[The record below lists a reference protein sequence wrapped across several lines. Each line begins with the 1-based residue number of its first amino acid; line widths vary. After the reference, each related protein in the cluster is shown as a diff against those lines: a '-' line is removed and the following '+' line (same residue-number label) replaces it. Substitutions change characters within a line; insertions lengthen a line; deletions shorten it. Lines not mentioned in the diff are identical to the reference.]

1 MPFDNALY
9 NSPRKVIRIAAEE
22 VVGGG
27 EIGVTFGRWAPIV
40 AKSRVRRKASTGAG
54 LPDVEALSREH
65 DVAVEQMW
73 AEIEVVLAIE
83 KKNPLRHLNVKK
95 EAVSAWG
102 KFDAALTLASQT
114 GKRLPK
120 CDGKAG
126 LYSDYDDGS
135 VPTAAEAEALCAGCP
150 LLKLCD
156 SFAKAD
162 NPTWGVWAGR
172 VYGNPS
178 GEK

>member
-1 MPFDNALY
+1 MFSGRSLQNA
-9 NSPRKVIRIAAEE
+9 PRKVIRMAAEA
-22 VVGGG
+22 VVGGAD
-27 EIGVTFGRWAPIV
+27 IVATFNRWAPVV
-40 AKSRVRRKASTGAG
+40 AKGRVRRNART
-54 LPDVEALSREH
+54 VEALTDAESLSRER

-73 AEIEVVLAIE
+73 AEIEVVLAVE

-120 CDGKAG
+120 CGGKAG
-126 LYSDYDDGS
+126 LYSDYGDGS
-135 VPTAAEAEALCAGCP
+135 VPTTAEAEALCAGCP
-150 LLKLCD
+150 LLNLCD
-156 SFAKAD
+156 GFANAD
-162 NPTWGVWAGR
+162 NPAWGVWAGR